1 MTDVKKPHQNNVK
14 IKHTY
19 EYISC
24 CKYMQPPILRGCA
37 LVASHMASD
46 YSLRSWSIPQRDKN
60 VINVGYC
67 CICECSAIWRLL
79 RLQRVSKRLLGELHT
94 LHYFWFL
101 KSTWFEQRGVSSV
114 PLWVGFHLP
123 VLFYNDKASSAFIS
137 KWLVQESFHN
147 QFKIFWYGVLLK
159 RRGIF

>member
-1 MTDVKKPHQNNVK
+1 MAPCRRDVTGLRRSLKPLALRCEELLLTMTDVKKPHQNNVK

-79 RLQRVSKRLLGELHT
+79 RLQRVSKRLL
-94 LHYFWFL
+94 
-101 KSTWFEQRGVSSV
+101 
-114 PLWVGFHLP
+114 
-123 VLFYNDKASSAFIS
+123 N
-137 KWLVQESFHN
+137 
-147 QFKIFWYGVLLK
+147 
-159 RRGIF
+159 RGITHTALFLVFEIYMA

>member
-1 MTDVKKPHQNNVK
+1 MKPTQGCEELLLTMTDVKKPHQNNVK

-114 PLWVGFHLP
+114 PL
-123 VLFYNDKASSAFIS
+123 
-137 KWLVQESFHN
+137 
-147 QFKIFWYGVLLK
+147 
-159 RRGIF
+159 